1 MGMYTDQERRIKVR
15 IPESL
20 VGTFIDQFGK
30 WIDIKE
36 EAICQQD
43 IESADNEHNEKAEE
57 KKLLVTFCAV
67 KSNVLLGWLIGL
79 GSVEVLEPEDVKEK
93 MIALLDKNKDYYK

>member
-1 MGMYTDQERRIKVR
+1 MENG
-15 IPESL
+15 L
-20 VGTFIDQFGK
+20 
-30 WIDIKE
+30 DIKE

-43 IESADNEHNEKAEE
+43 IEPADNEHNEKAEE

-79 GSVEVLEPEDVKEK
+79 GNVEVLEPEDVKEK
-93 MIALLDKNKDYYK
+93 MIELLDKNKDYYK

>member
-1 MGMYTDQERRIKVR
+1 MGMYTDQERRINVR

-36 EAICQQD
+36 EAICQH

-79 GSVEVLEPEDVKEK
+79 GNVEVLEPEDVKEK
-93 MIALLDKNKDYYK
+93 MIELLDKNKDYYK

>member
-1 MGMYTDQERRIKVR
+1 MGMYTDQERRINVR

-36 EAICQQD
+36 EAICQH

-57 KKLLVTFCAV
+57 KEIACDILCGQIKCIIRMAYRT
-67 KSNVLLGWLIGL
+67 WQR
-79 GSVEVLEPEDVKEK
+79 GSVRTRRCKG
-93 MIALLDKNKDYYK
+93 KNDRAS